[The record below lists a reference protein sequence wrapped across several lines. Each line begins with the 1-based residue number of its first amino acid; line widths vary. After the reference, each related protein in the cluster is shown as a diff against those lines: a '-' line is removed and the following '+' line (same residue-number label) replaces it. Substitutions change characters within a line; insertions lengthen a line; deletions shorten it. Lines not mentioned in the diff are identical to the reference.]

1 MILWYHKQRILKKIK
16 EGKMTKTEYDK
27 LKKEG
32 HLFNMFPKATGDYD
46 KDCDYI
52 FLKQIKEANQR
63 FVDPYE
69 TVTHNED

>member
-1 MILWYHKQRILKKIK
+1 MNTWFIMIGLLVFILVIF
-16 EGKMTKTEYDK
+16 EQADEELGSMTEEEFD
-27 LKKEG
+27 
-32 HLFNMFPKATGDYD
+32 MFPKATGDYE

-52 FLKQIKEANQR
+52 FLKQIREANQR

>member
-1 MILWYHKQRILKKIK
+1 
-16 EGKMTKTEYDK
+16 MTKTEYDK

-32 HLFNMFPKATGDYD
+32 HLFDMFPKATGDYD

-52 FLKQIKEANQR
+52 FLKQIKELNQR